1 MFGWDFSY
9 SIGKIRFS
17 VSLLDRIFQLVSKQ
31 VEKSILRLCHMIVV
45 RVGTRTISRSCSD
58 STEND
63 WKSVLILLR
72 NVTRI
77 NPNWLR
83 LKRLI
88 QTEHDLNMPL
98 FSVHVYF
105 LSLPK
110 GKLRSCQKQNSGFG
124 GTACG

>member
-1 MFGWDFSY
+1 
-9 SIGKIRFS
+9 
-17 VSLLDRIFQLVSKQ
+17 
-31 VEKSILRLCHMIVV
+31 MIVV
-45 RVGTRTISRSCSD
+45 RVGMRTISRSCSD

-63 WKSVLILLR
+63 WKSVLISLR
-72 NVTRI
+72 NVIRI
-77 NPNWLR
+77 NPNWLQ

-98 FSVHVYF
+98 FSVVHVYF

-124 GTACG
+124 GTAGG